1 MRAEF
6 EIPPAGDDAS
16 EVKLAGELRAGVNR
30 ARYEH
35 RMTFVQLDGDTLA
48 ALVPV
53 DVAVAMEPRV
63 VRMSG
68 DTCWT
73 ELPATGMFCAQGRKI
88 GTITWRKDGG
98 HPEAEHLDGSV
109 CDHTAHPELG

>member
-53 DVAVAMEPRV
+53 DVAVAMEPNV
-63 VRMSG
+63 VRLDG
-68 DTCWT
+68 DTHWT
-73 ELPATGMFCAQGRKI
+73 ELPSGGLFCGAGDKI
-88 GTITWRKDGG
+88 GQLTWPMGG
-98 HPEAEHLDGSV
+98 GRPEA
-109 CDHTAHPELG
+109 